1 MSRLILVVD
10 DEELLLELTSSLLE
24 DIGCKVRTA
33 TGGAAALATLAA
45 EPSIVM
51 MITDVQMPLM
61 NGYELAERAHALRP
75 DLRIVLMSG
84 NDQGREGYTF
94 LRKPFQETQLSGIV
108 QSIVGDNVVGATTR

>member
-10 DEELLLELTSSLLE
+10 DEELLLDLTCSLLE

-33 TGGAAALATLAA
+33 AGGAAALAKLAA

-61 NGYELAERAHALRP
+61 NGYELAERAPALRP
-75 DLRIVLMSG
+75 DLRIVVMSG
-84 NDQGREGYTF
+84 NDQGREGYCVYQ
-94 LRKPFQETQLSGIV
+94 KPKPEYIGDEVRQGSGM
-108 QSIVGDNVVGATTR
+108 N